1 MIVFNNVTKVYAN
14 GTRALSN
21 VDLEIGDGEF
31 VFVVGA
37 SGAGKTT
44 LTKLLLCEEKPSG
57 GKITIGRFNL
67 TRMPKFRIP
76 KLRRTIGI
84 VFQDFRLLPNMTASE
99 NIAFAMH
106 VVGESKKKI
115 KIRVANFLKLVGLE
129 DKADCKP
136 SELSGGEKQRV
147 ALARAL
153 VNNPDVIIADEPT
166 ANVDPYMAIEIMELL
181 LKINQ
186 LGKTVIV
193 ITHNISLVN
202 YYQKRVIAIKKGKIF
217 ADHVGGISEDLLND
231 LQEAEE
237 EEASPAEEEKAPAE
251 AEEPAQQES
260 IVTGE
265 ILPEEDA
272 EASSEKSEEESENAL
287 EEGAGDEI

>member
-1 MIVFNNVTKVYAN
+1 MIVFNNVSKVYKN

-21 VDLEIGDGEF
+21 VDLEIADGEF
-31 VFVVGA
+31 VFIVGA

-44 LTKLLLCEEKPSG
+44 LTKLLLCEEKASG
-57 GKITIGRFNL
+57 GKITIGKFNL
-67 TRMPKFRIP
+67 TRMPSFRIP
-76 KLRRTIGI
+76 KLRRTLGI

-106 VVGESKKKI
+106 VVGAKKKTI
-115 KIRVANFLKLVGLE
+115 RSRVANFLKLVGLE
-129 DKADCKP
+129 DKGNSKP
-136 SELSGGEKQRV
+136 SELSGGEQQRV

-193 ITHNISLVN
+193 ITHNVNLVN
-202 YYQKRVIAIKKGKIF
+202 YYKKRVITMKEGQIVSDKR
-217 ADHVGGISEDLLND
+217 GGMFD
-231 LQEAEE
+231 EA
-237 EEASPAEEEKAPAE
+237 
-251 AEEPAQQES
+251 
-260 IVTGE
+260 
-265 ILPEEDA
+265 
-272 EASSEKSEEESENAL
+272 
-287 EEGAGDEI
+287 